1 MAPFSSETSEVPS
14 RYLSVCNKRLAVR
27 YRFLPAML
35 IEFPSDDPRDSKNA
49 RTPKLPIMRII
60 SMITKIAI
68 FSAILEFI
76 LRSKLLLSI
85 FHVWKYI

>member
-1 MAPFSSETSEVPS
+1 
-14 RYLSVCNKRLAVR
+14 
-27 YRFLPAML
+27 
-35 IEFPSDDPRDSKNA
+35 
-49 RTPKLPIMRII
+49 MRII

-76 LRSKLLLSI
+76 LCSKLLLSI

>member
-35 IEFPSDDPRDSKNA
+35 IEFPNDDPRDSKYA

-60 SMITKIAI
+60 SEI
-68 FSAILEFI
+68 
-76 LRSKLLLSI
+76 KLLCQQIHNQLHRI
-85 FHVWKYI
+85 RTAPGLY

>member
-1 MAPFSSETSEVPS
+1 
-14 RYLSVCNKRLAVR
+14 
-27 YRFLPAML
+27 ML
-35 IEFPSDDPRDSKNA
+35 IEFPNDDPRDSKYA

-68 FSAILEFI
+68 FKIILEVI
-76 LRSKLLLSI
+76 LRSKLLLST